1 MSSNKEYKIGIDID
15 GCLTDVYSWYLKNGK
30 EYANKIGKK
39 LVNKNGYDAMEMY
52 GLTLEEFKDFINE
65 RLIDYSINEPAR
77 ENASTVCN
85 KLISNGHELHII
97 TARFNADK
105 EDEQGLKMRS
115 IVEKWLKD
123 NNIPYTSIIYSSKN
137 KLDICKEN
145 DIDIMIEDKS
155 STLKE
160 IKEHIPVI
168 CFDAPYNRDL
178 DNDNL
183 YRVSNWN
190 EILEIINNESR

>member
-39 LVNKNGYDAMEMY
+39 LVNKNGYDAMKMY
-52 GLTLEEFKDFINE
+52 GLTPEEFKDFLNE

-77 ENASTVCN
+77 ENTNTVCN
-85 KLISNGHELHII
+85 KLISNGHELYII

-123 NNIPYTSIIYSSKN
+123 NNIPYTSIIYSSNN

-145 DIDIMIEDKS
+145 DIDIMIEDKP

-190 EILEIINNESR
+190 EILEIINNKEV